1 MWAQVGGWQGGW
13 MDGVWQ
19 APEVFATAGCRRL
32 EPACCLTTSPLH
44 VGAGAE
50 CDSPYDTRYKPER
63 ILLYDKHP
71 GGIGLAAAVSW
82 CCWLC

>member
-1 MWAQVGGWQGGW
+1 MLHPSLCPRLTCAAC
-13 MDGVWQ
+13 DSPSNP
-19 APEVFATAGCRRL
+19 APA
-32 EPACCLTTSPLH
+32 LH
-44 VGAGAE
+44 AE

-82 CCWLC
+82 LLSR